1 MNLFQETK
9 FLMNKYNIT
18 ANKNYG
24 QNFRKITLKK
34 CIQLLNIS
42 QKVFIYK
49 GLRKDIS

>member
-24 QNFRKITLKK
+24 QNFLIDENVVSG
-34 CIQLLNIS
+34 IV
-42 QKVFIYK
+42 QK
-49 GLRKDIS
+49 RSCN